1 MHQLQTNWAR
11 FQSLSKVRQKTTLA
25 ISAKRMPFA
34 QRYDN
39 LMRSLLFAITTHNVL
54 QMMKIDRYKE
64 RIDHMLFK
72 IEFVEKLRHLSENM
86 NAVLDAS
93 TALKE
98 SKALK
103 ELLNV
108 CCVTLLFPP
117 FSDDC

>member
-1 MHQLQTNWAR
+1 
-11 FQSLSKVRQKTTLA
+11 
-25 ISAKRMPFA
+25 
-34 QRYDN
+34 
-39 LMRSLLFAITTHNVL
+39 MRGLLLVIATHNVL

-108 CCVTLLFPP
+108 CYVTLP
-117 FSDDC
+117 FTPF